1 VNAPPLRR
9 GQLSV
14 QASVGSRCTHL
25 YGGTGSAGGLLTR
38 DILRRVFPVEEGQQ
52 ARRSAIMCPHELH
65 YEGQRGLSH
74 RGANGWRLVTR
85 GPRGEDGWRQDAL
98 LGTNASSG
106 AAYTPMTQVIRMRD
120 ALCTIYHWVTT
131 PDGDADPYTGLAR
144 PIAMRRPSDY
154 PYATC
159 RNTTADGF
167 VDIA

>member
-1 VNAPPLRR
+1 MYTPV
-9 GQLSV
+9 
-14 QASVGSRCTHL
+14 
-25 YGGTGSAGGLLTR
+25 GGTGSAGGLLTR

-52 ARRSAIMCPHELH
+52 ARRSAIMFPYELH
-65 YEGQRGLSH
+65 HEGQRGLSH
-74 RGANGWRLVTR
+74 RDANGWRLVTR
-85 GPRGEDGWRQDAL
+85 GPRGKDVWRQDAL